1 MRFRTLV
8 AAGLGAGLV
17 AAAAF
22 AEDGYRHGR
31 VRFVE
36 PGVTLQRATE
46 VSAEEATPNLPFLP
60 GDRVWTDTAG
70 RAEFQF
76 PDGTVVRL
84 DRRSKLDYSGHEEG
98 EEERVVLRLWSG
110 SAIVR
115 VRTRGFARF
124 DIETPAG
131 MVQAL
136 DRGIVRVDVE
146 AGETRVSVYAG
157 EAALD
162 DGRRKVRLAAG
173 ERTYAR
179 WGAEA
184 EEPRRFDPGEN
195 DEFARWDG
203 VRESEG
209 RWAARSAEYLPD
221 ELDAYAGE
229 FESNGN
235 WQYEST
241 AGHVWIPRVVVGWQ
255 PYSNGRWVWTPY
267 GWTWV
272 PYENWGWAPFHYG
285 SWDFSASWGWYWM
298 PGRSWGPAWVSWA
311 VGGGYVGWC
320 PLGRHGRPVS
330 IWGHHRGHAVPRGRF
345 GAHDPW
351 HVVRRGD
358 IGRRDLHRG
367 RIGVEQ
373 IDPTALRVADSVAAR
388 PTRDAR
394 GLSEDR
400 AVPRTIS
407 RRMTPGDFVRELG
420 ADNKTTI
427 PAPWTRGYGS
437 PPAGVDGARY
447 GTPRRT
453 DRTEEEKPSRGWIT
467 NSGTGSAAAPTRGA
481 ATGSGR
487 GSGSAT
493 SPRQSSRPAPWY
505 TPRSAEGSAPER
517 GSGRVERRAPG
528 SSGGSET
535 RARGRERSGGYVPP
549 YSGGGGSSGG
559 GSGSYRPRSSGGG
572 AGSGGYVPPYSGGGG
587 SSGGYRPRSSGG
599 GASSG
604 GGSGSYRPR
613 GSGGGA
619 GSGGYV
625 PPYSGGGASS
635 GAYQPRSSG
644 GGASSG
650 GSSGSYRPRSSSGG
664 GSSGGYQPR
673 SSGGGSSSSSS
684 SGGSGG
690 ARTRSSGGSSG
701 GSGGGGHSSARPRGS
716 RQ

>member
-8 AAGLGAGLV
+8 AAGLGVGLV
-17 AAAAF
+17 AAAAL

-60 GDRVWTDTAG
+60 GDRVWTDSAG

-84 DRRSKLDYSGHEEG
+84 DRRSKLDYAGHEEG
-98 EEERVVLRLWSG
+98 EEERIVLRLWSG

-124 DIETPAG
+124 EIETPAG

-162 DGRRKVRLAAG
+162 DGKQRARLAAG
-173 ERTYAR
+173 ERTYAQ

-184 EEPRRFDPGEN
+184 EEPRRFDPEE
-195 DEFARWDG
+195 DDDFARWDG
-203 VRESEG
+203 LRESED
-209 RWAARSAEYLPD
+209 RWAARSSEYLPD

-229 FESNGN
+229 FESNGS

-241 AGHVWIPRVVVGWQ
+241 AGYVWIPRVAVGWQ
-255 PYSNGRWVWTPY
+255 PYSNGRWAWTPY
-267 GWTWV
+267 GWTWI
-272 PYENWGWAPFHYG
+272 PYERWGWAPFHYG
-285 SWDFSASWGWYWM
+285 RWDFSDSWGWYWM
-298 PGRSWGPAWVSWA
+298 PGRSWGPGWVSWA

-320 PLGRHGRPVS
+320 PLGRHDRPVAAWGQYGGHNLGRRGFGRP
-330 IWGHHRGHAVPRGRF
+330 
-345 GAHDPW
+345 DPW
-351 HVVRRGD
+351 SIVRQGD
-358 IGRRDLHRG
+358 LGGRDLGRR
-367 RIGVEQ
+367 RIGIEQ
-373 IDPTALRVADSVAAR
+373 IDPTGLRVADSVALR

-394 GLSEDR
+394 GLREDG
-400 AVPRTIS
+400 AVPRAIS

-453 DRTEEEKPSRGWIT
+453 DRTDEERPSRGWIT
-467 NSGTGSAAAPTRGA
+467 NSGTGSAAAPTGGA
-481 ATGSGR
+481 TTGSGR
-487 GSGSAT
+487 GTGSAA
-493 SPRQSSRPAPWY
+493 SPRQASRPAPWY
-505 TPRSAEGSAPER
+505 TPRSAEESAPER
-517 GSGRVERRAPG
+517 GSGRVERRAPEG
-528 SSGGSET
+528 SGGSEG
-535 RARGRERSGGYVPP
+535 RSRGGERSGGYVPRGGGGGESSGSDRP
-549 YSGGGGSSGG
+549 RSSGGGESSGG

-572 AGSGGYVPPYSGGGG
+572 
-587 SSGGYRPRSSGG
+587 
-599 GASSG
+599 
-604 GGSGSYRPR
+604 
-613 GSGGGA
+613 
-619 GSGGYV
+619 
-625 PPYSGGGASS
+625 
-635 GAYQPRSSG
+635 
-644 GGASSG
+644 SSG
-650 GSSGSYRPRSSSGG
+650 GSS
-664 GSSGGYQPR
+664 
-673 SSGGGSSSSSS
+673 
-684 SGGSGG
+684 SGG
-690 ARTRSSGGSSG
+690 ARPRSSGGSSG
-701 GSGGGGHSSARPRGS
+701 GSSGSGHSAPRPHGS
-716 RQ
+716 RE